1 MMVGLIH
8 CKGVELFVLGLGLE
22 RNHLIR
28 VEYDSKANLANIY
41 WRASFERFTK
51 LEAILGLMKLYAYI
65 I

>member
-41 WRASFERFTK
+41 IGARHLKDLQIFACLRRFWVS
-51 LEAILGLMKLYAYI
+51 
-65 I
+65 